1 MNLKWELYDQNKEP
15 HGMFDWV
22 ILSLPAEQSLDL
34 ISDKTSFYPNVK
46 KIKMKGCYSLMVG
59 MDKSLQLDFDAA
71 FVENKDIAWLALNN
85 SKPSRMKNHFA
96 GAFWKAV
103 TSLHECREYLASLNC

>member
-1 MNLKWELYDQNKEP
+1 MLESYTSSLYKK
-15 HGMFDWV
+15 
-22 ILSLPAEQSLDL
+22 IIKSALDL

-71 FVENKDIAWLALNN
+71 FIENKDIAWLALNN
-85 SKPSRMKNHFA
+85 SKPSRMKNHCLLINSSMVLSGIILIIF
-96 GAFWKAV
+96 
-103 TSLHECREYLASLNC
+103 